1 MMILIV
7 NVGSTSLKFKLY
19 DMPAER
25 IAAQGAIEGIGRP
38 VSRFR
43 LRADGRPP
51 QEGEAP
57 LDGYLAAIR
66 KLIAF
71 LTSPNGTGLASL
83 AELNAVGFKTVLA
96 RDIMGPVELTEDV
109 LQVMEECTMLAP
121 SHNPPYIAVIRTFR
135 EALPQ
140 TPLVGLFE
148 PAFHQT
154 MPEHAWRYA
163 VPREWHERHGIRR
176 YGYHGASH
184 RFIAGRVPEFLGSG
198 VPARRII
205 SCHLGGSSSICA
217 ILDGQSIDT
226 SMGYTPQSGVLH
238 STRPHDLDPFIPLV
252 LIKQAGMTP
261 DDVVKALCAE
271 CGLLA
276 LSGVS
281 GEMRDVVEA
290 AAAGNPRAELAI
302 TAFCYG
308 VKKQIGAYV
317 AALGGVDVVV
327 FTGGIGERSAD
338 IRLRICD
345 GLECMGIILDHEK
358 NKSAAPDCAVESAQ
372 SRARILAL
380 ATNEELVVARATAD
394 LITRAG

>member
-19 DMPAER
+19 DMPAEM

-38 VSRFR
+38 VSRFK
-43 LRADGRPP
+43 LCAGGRPA
-51 QEGEAP
+51 QEGEEP

-71 LTSPNGTGLASL
+71 LTSADGAGLDSL
-83 AELNAVGFKTVLA
+83 DDLGAVGFKTVLA

-109 LQVMEECTMLAP
+109 LRTMEECSILAP
-121 SHNPPYIAVIRTFR
+121 SHNPPYIAAIRTFR
-135 EALPQ
+135 EALPH

-184 RFIAGRVPEFLGSG
+184 RFIAGRVPEFLGVAS
-198 VPARRII
+198 VRRII

-217 ILDGQSIDT
+217 ILDGKSIDT

-261 DDVVKALCAE
+261 DQVIKALCSE

-290 AAAGNPRAELAI
+290 AAAGNERAELAI

-317 AALGGVDVVV
+317 AALGGVDAVV

-338 IRLRICD
+338 IRARICD
-345 GLECMGIILDHEK
+345 GLECMGIVLDRGE
-358 NKSAAPDCAVESAQ
+358 NESAQPDCAVESSD

-380 ATNEELVVARATAD
+380 ATNEELVVARATAEVAAR
-394 LITRAG
+394 RA